1 LQALRTVSGGKM
13 SISRDVLAAVN
24 ELGFSLTAKP
34 EYEIPVLPRDITEL
48 DDEGL
53 MDLFVQFTQWND
65 HLAGAHAIAIINERE
80 AQRNLDTQE
89 AASMLR
95 HWTGAK
101 GDRVALIKAQIASTN
116 EVKEL
121 QHELDV
127 KYAFRKII
135 ETRTLNV
142 ERDSQVVSRELTRR
156 TSDGGGMRART
167 RKFNT

>member
-1 LQALRTVSGGKM
+1 M

>member
-1 LQALRTVSGGKM
+1 M
-13 SISRDVLAAVN
+13 SISRDVLESLN

-65 HLAGAHAIAIINERE
+65 HLAGAHALAVINERE
-80 AQRNLDTQE
+80 AQRNLDNAE
-89 AASMLR
+89 ASAMLKN
-95 HWTGAK
+95 WTGAK
-101 GDRVALIKAQIASTN
+101 GDRVTLIKAQIAAS
-116 EVKEL
+116 EEI
-121 QHELDV
+121 QEFAHQLDV
-127 KYAFRKII
+127 KYAFRKLI

-156 TSDGGGMRART
+156 TSDGGMRARRRSFT
-167 RKFNT
+167 P

>member
-1 LQALRTVSGGKM
+1 
-13 SISRDVLAAVN
+13 
-24 ELGFSLTAKP
+24 
-34 EYEIPVLPRDITEL
+34 
-48 DDEGL
+48 

-65 HLAGAHAIAIINERE
+65 HLAGAQAIAIINERE
-80 AQRNLDTQE
+80 AQRNLDAKE

-95 HWTGAK
+95 YWTGAK
-101 GDRVALIKAQIASTN
+101 GDRVALIKAQIASTD

-167 RKFNT
+167 RRFNT

>member
-1 LQALRTVSGGKM
+1 V

-34 EYEIPVLPRDITEL
+34 EYNIPDLPRDITEL

-65 HLAGAHAIAIINERE
+65 HLAGAQAIAVINERE
-80 AQRNLDTQE
+80 AQRALDNAE
-89 AASMLR
+89 ASSMLSN
-95 HWTGAK
+95 WTGAK
-101 GDRVALIKAQIASTN
+101 GDRITLIKAQIAASK
-116 EVKEL
+116 EIQEL

-127 KYAFRKII
+127 KYAFRKLI

-142 ERDSQVVSRELTRR
+142 ERDSQLVSRELTRR
-156 TSDGGGMRART
+156 TSDGGGMRSRT
-167 RKFNT
+167 RRFNT

>member
-1 LQALRTVSGGKM
+1 V

-24 ELGFSLTAKP
+24 ELGFSLTPKP
-34 EYEIPVLPRDITEL
+34 EVDIPMLPRDITEL

-65 HLAGAHAIAIINERE
+65 HLAGAQAIAIINERE
-80 AQRNLDTQE
+80 AQRNLENAE
-89 AASMLR
+89 AKAMLK

-101 GDRVALIKAQIASTN
+101 GDRVALIKAQIADSSDIQ
-116 EVKEL
+116 EL
-121 QHELDV
+121 QHEADV
-127 KYAFRKII
+127 KYAFRKLI

-142 ERDSQVVSRELTRR
+142 ERDSQLVSRELTRR
-156 TSDGGGMRART
+156 TSDGGGMRSRT